1 MKTLSLVQTNFPV
14 SLNQD
19 TFYLPYSAALIWSYI
34 NSFANNEFELNKIIF
49 RREPIEQTAIALA
62 KDTVVGFSC
71 YMWSRN
77 YSLKVAKRIKELNP
91 SVIIVFGGP
100 EMEIEKID
108 FFQRYPFI
116 DAHVIQEGEIAFK
129 AVLDNL
135 TNLEAVP
142 GIIYNDLGKT
152 KRTSVAKRIMELDT
166 LPSPYLNGVFDKIL
180 RDNPELKFVT
190 TLESNRGCPY
200 ACTFCD
206 WGSLT
211 YSKIRKFSLERVF
224 KEIEWTLHNKQ
235 IEAIDIADANFGI
248 FEQRDSAIVDKIIE
262 EQNKAGRT
270 IAFGTNYAKNQNAT
284 VVQMVKKLAEN
295 TDSTR
300 FHTVSLQTLN
310 EVVLETIKRKN
321 LAVNKIKEVFSICS
335 QNELNLKIELILG
348 LPDDTLEGF
357 KETFYKLYDIS
368 PEISVQTYRLLGLNN
383 SELYLISQG
392 GVEWRTIKSF
402 IPNDV
407 DDIEET
413 FEWVYS
419 TNTMTNDDILEAL
432 VFASWITAMHS
443 HGFTNLVSYYAV
455 QKGMSYKEFY
465 EGFLAICKQTKY
477 FSDYFSAYKKWNS
490 EWYDTGSASIEPL
503 NGVDFSANNNMWHF
517 VAKIHNDEAFNI
529 IFDVI
534 KKYMKNIGMYNKQI
548 MDIQRQVPIGFNS
561 QEDYPLIKYYNNKQI
576 KIINLNSPVN
586 DKKIFINSIYFKRE
600 RGFAKGNIV
609 GLENLNA

>member
-413 FEWVYS
+413 FKWVYS

-534 KKYMKNIGMYNKQI
+534 KKYMKNIGMYDKQI

>member
-1 MKTLSLVQTNFPV
+1 MNTLSLVQPNFPM

-19 TFYLPYSAALIWSYI
+19 TYYLPHSVALLWSYI
-34 NSFANNEFELNKIIF
+34 NSFATNQFKLNKMIF
-49 RREPIEQTAIALA
+49 RREPIEQTAVALA

-71 YMWSRN
+71 YMWNRRYN
-77 YSLKVAKRIKELNP
+77 LKLAERVKQLNP
-91 SVIIVFGGP
+91 LVVIVFGGP

-108 FFQRYPFI
+108 FFERYPFI
-116 DAHVIQEGEIAFK
+116 DAHVLQEGEITFK
-129 AVLDNL
+129 SILDNISDL
-135 TNLEAVP
+135 SKVS
-142 GIIYNDLGKT
+142 GIIYNNNGKT
-152 KRTSVAKRIMELDT
+152 KTAGIVNRIMNLDE
-166 LPSPYLNGVFDKIL
+166 LPSPHLDGTYKNIL
-180 RDNPELKFVT
+180 ESYPDLKFIT

-211 YSKIRKFSLERVF
+211 YSKVRKFNLDRIF
-224 KEIEWTLHNKQ
+224 KEIEWVFQQPQ
-235 IEAIDIADANFGI
+235 IVSIDQADANFGI
-248 FEQRDSAIVDKIIE
+248 FVDRDSAIVDKFIE
-262 EQNKAGRT
+262 EKNKTGRNVT
-270 IAFGTNYAKNQNAT
+270 FKTNYAKNQNAT

-368 PEISVQTYRLLGLNN
+368 PEISAQTYRLLGLNN
-383 SELYLISQG
+383 AELFLTNQG
-392 GVEWRTIKSF
+392 GIEWRTIKSF

-419 TNTMTNDDILEAL
+419 TNTMTNDDMLEAL
-432 VFASWITAMHS
+432 IFASWITAMHS
-443 HGFTNLVSYYAV
+443 HGFTNVVSYYAK
-455 QKGMSYKEFY
+455 QKEVSYKEFY
-465 EGFLAICKQTKY
+465 EGFFKACKKTEY
-477 FSDYFSAYKKWNS
+477 FTNYFKEYKKWNI
-490 EWYDTGSASIEPL
+490 EWYETGTSSIEDL
-503 NGVDFSANNNMWHF
+503 NGIEYSANNNMWHF
-517 VAKIHNDEAFNI
+517 ISKIHNDEAYDI
-529 IFDVI
+529 VFDVLEI
-534 KKYMKNIGMYNKQI
+534 YLKKIGVYEKQVMEIQRLVPIRFNKQ
-548 MDIQRQVPIGFNS
+548 N
-561 QEDYPLIKYYNNKQI
+561 DYPLIKYYNNKQI
-576 KIINLNSPVN
+576 KIINLNPPVN
-586 DKKIFINSIYFKRE
+586 DKKIFINSIYYKRE
-600 RGFAKGNIV
+600 SGFAKGNII

>member
-49 RREPIEQTAIALA
+49 RREPIEQTAVALA

-116 DAHVIQEGEIAFK
+116 DVHVIQEGEIAFK
-129 AVLDNL
+129 AILDNL

-152 KRTSVAKRIMELDT
+152 KRTSVAKRIMELDN

-180 RDNPELKFVT
+180 KDNPELKFLT

-211 YSKIRKFSLERVF
+211 YSKIRKFNLERVF
-224 KEIEWTLHNKQ
+224 KEIEWNLHNKQ
-235 IEAIDIADANFGI
+235 IKEIGMADANFGI

-262 EQNKAGRT
+262 EQNKVGRH
-270 IAFGTNYAKNQNAT
+270 ISFQTNYAKNQNGT
-284 VVQMVKKLAEN
+284 VVEMVKKLAEN
-295 TDSTR
+295 TDSTK

-348 LPDDTLEGF
+348 LPDDTLEEF
-357 KETFYKLYDIS
+357 KDTFYKLFDIS
-368 PEISVQTYRLLGLNN
+368 PEISVQTFRLLGLNN
-383 SELYLISQG
+383 SELYIINQG

-402 IPNDV
+402 VPNDV
-407 DDIEET
+407 DDVEET
-413 FEWVYS
+413 FQWVYS

-534 KKYMKNIGMYNKQI
+534 KKYMKNIGMYDKQI

-586 DKKIFINSIYFKRE
+586 YKKIFINSIYFKRE

>member
-224 KEIEWTLHNKQ
+224 KELEWTLHNKQ

-413 FEWVYS
+413 FKWVYS

-534 KKYMKNIGMYNKQI
+534 KKYMKNIGMYDKQI

>member
-129 AVLDNL
+129 AVLDNIK
-135 TNLEAVP
+135 NLEAVP

-180 RDNPELKFVT
+180 RDNPEFKFVT

-383 SELYLISQG
+383 SELFLISQG

-402 IPNDV
+402 IPNNV

-413 FEWVYS
+413 FKWVYS

-534 KKYMKNIGMYNKQI
+534 KKYMKNIGMYDKQI

-609 GLENLNA
+609 GLDNLNA

>member
-135 TNLEAVP
+135 KNLEAVP

-180 RDNPELKFVT
+180 RDNPEFKFVT

-383 SELYLISQG
+383 SELFLISQG

-402 IPNDV
+402 IPNNV

-413 FEWVYS
+413 FKWVYS

-534 KKYMKNIGMYNKQI
+534 KKYMKNIGMYDKQI

>member
-534 KKYMKNIGMYNKQI
+534 KKYMKNIGMYDKQI

>member
-49 RREPIEQTAIALA
+49 RREPIEQTAVALA

-77 YSLKVAKRIKELNP
+77 YNLKVAKRIKELNP

-295 TDSTR
+295 TDSTK

-348 LPDDTLEGF
+348 LPDDTLEEF
-357 KETFYKLYDIS
+357 KDTFYKLFDIS
-368 PEISVQTYRLLGLNN
+368 PEISVQTFRLLGLNN
-383 SELYLISQG
+383 SELYLINQG

-402 IPNDV
+402 VPNDV
-407 DDIEET
+407 DDVEET
-413 FEWVYS
+413 FQWVYS

-443 HGFTNLVSYYAV
+443 HGFTNLLSYYAV

-465 EGFLAICKQTKY
+465 EGFFAICKQTKY

-490 EWYDTGSASIEPL
+490 EWYDTGYASIEPI

-534 KKYMKNIGMYNKQI
+534 KKYMKNIEMYNKQI
-548 MDIQRQVPIGFNS
+548 MDIQRLVPIRFNK
-561 QEDYPLIKYYNNKQI
+561 QNDYPLTKYYNNKQI
-576 KIINLNSPVN
+576 KIINLNPPVN
-586 DKKIFINSIYFKRE
+586 DKKIFINNIYFKRE
-600 RGFAKGNIV
+600 RSFAKGNIV